1 MNNGSTPPRELPHS
15 LEAEEYLLSCCF
27 LDGNDVVGRCL
38 ARHIGPESFYNP
50 KHGILF
56 ERMRDL
62 YHRQES
68 IDIGVV
74 TEELKANHQ
83 LELIGGYPFL
93 VQVTSRIPTTAQANY
108 FIQRVFEHAALREMI
123 KQLSRGIEV
132 CYNFSGIEGD
142 IVETIEGL
150 RSRLDRIQFGPDEH
164 SEVRNFQ
171 SFPLPDENDA
181 NALFGRNR
189 YVCRGDGVLVVG
201 SSGMGKSVF
210 NYEWAALAAVGR
222 PFLGITTKKP
232 LKSLIIQA
240 EDSDGDVGEILF
252 SINLANQF
260 TDQEQ
265 AQIKENV
272 LFIHEKVARGD
283 AFIAKLR
290 QWCEKLK
297 PDLIWINPLHAY
309 AGCDITDATLMGHFL
324 RGGLNVVNRYDLF
337 AFIVVHHTPKPI
349 TGKGVP
355 DKKWHEFM
363 YDAAGSAEL
372 VNWARAVIT
381 IKPTE
386 AEGKFNIVLAK
397 RGKRAGV
404 MISKPGEGDG
414 ITRLELTLKIPVQ
427 HSTKTVMLTGR
438 KHPFHLMHW
447 ETRAPDADVEPNAA
461 ESPGRFSELYSDRLL
476 IVYYPA
482 STAEALS
489 LSAVQRQASEHEGI
503 GRTTFYRRH
512 HQLMTAEL
520 IVADAE
526 HRLRRTAKGDA
537 IAASS

>member
-27 LDGNDVVGRCL
+27 IDGNDVVGKCV
-38 ARHIGPESFYNP
+38 ARHIRPNSFYDP
-50 KHGILF
+50 KHEILF
-56 ERMRDL
+56 ERMLDL

-93 VQVTSRIPTTAQANY
+93 LQVTSRIPTTAQANY

-123 KQLSRGIEV
+123 KQLTSGVEA
-132 CYNFSGIEGD
+132 CYGFSGATGEIA
-142 IVETIEGL
+142 ETIEGL
-150 RSRLDRIQFGPDEH
+150 RSRLDRIQFGDER
-164 SEVRNFQ
+164 SEVRPFG
-171 SFPLPDENDA
+171 SFPLPDENDPSS
-181 NALFGRNR
+181 LFGRNR
-189 YVCRGDGVLVVG
+189 YICRGDGVLVVG

-210 NYEWAALAAVGR
+210 NYEWAALAALGKS
-222 PFLGITTKKP
+222 FLGIETKRP
-232 LKSLIIQA
+232 LKSLIIQS
-240 EDSDGDVGEILF
+240 EDSDGDVSEICF
-252 SINLANQF
+252 SIKVAHRF
-260 TDQEQ
+260 TDAEMEQ
-265 AQIKENV
+265 VRANV

-290 QWCEKLK
+290 QWCEKHK
-297 PDLIWINPLHAY
+297 PDLVWINPLHAY
-309 AGCDITDATLMGHFL
+309 AGCDITDATLMGNFL
-324 RGGLNVVNRYDLF
+324 RGGINVVNRHDVF
-337 AFIVVHHTPKPI
+337 AFMVVHHTPKPI
-349 TGKGVP
+349 TGKGIP

-404 MISKPGEGDG
+404 MLSMPGHGED
-414 ITRLELTLKIPVQ
+414 ITRLELTVKIPVQ
-427 HSTKTVMLTGR
+427 HSTETVMITGR
-438 KHPFHLMHW
+438 KNPFHLTHW
-447 ETRAPDADVEPNAA
+447 ESRAPDAEP
-461 ESPGRFSELYSDRLL
+461 ESTTEGAGRPEVYPDAVL
-476 IVYYPA
+476 IVFYPA
-482 STAEALS
+482 ATDDGLY
-489 LSAVQRQASEHEGI
+489 LSAIQRKAGELEGI

-512 HQLMTAEL
+512 RQLQAAEL
-520 IVADAE
+520 ITTDAE
-526 HRLRRTAKGDA
+526 YRFRRTERGDA
-537 IAASS
+537 LVSS